1 MNTAIGLI
9 LARSWMN
16 VCGLLSFLVVA
27 RFVTPAEI
35 GIYALASSVILLPT
49 SLVGA
54 GYSEHVISRDPE
66 RHDTATAFWS
76 VVATGAVGTLL
87 GLLAAFLTDAWL
99 GQPEIARI
107 IALMSSLPLLW
118 GLTVVP
124 EAVLIRDG
132 RGSALAAVPFT
143 ADTLGL
149 LAMIASLLLGG
160 GVMAL
165 VVNRL
170 VSSAVLLAGY
180 MGAARLPPRLWHF
193 DLVAGRRI
201 GWFSLGVVGSRLA
214 GWGNQ
219 FGTELIIGVV
229 LSTTAVGYFRMA
241 SRLAGA
247 LFSIV
252 TQGPTPAQLAYFGRS
267 TAAPQKAYLHALRLH
282 LSLVVPILIGAAM
295 AAPTLIEVLLGPTWE
310 PSALVF
316 SILCIGSLSTIGSG
330 VGATLLISRGRSHR
344 VFMIHTATA
353 IATVAA
359 MLLGAQL
366 GLAATA
372 IAKLLVVTVFFGVTA
387 SAIEEL
393 RPSGLQQTM
402 RVLGATILPGAAMAL
417 AMGIVL
423 LLWPASTE
431 TVVSLLRI
439 TLAGILGLAA
449 YVAVTLLA
457 LRRTAT
463 LWRVLL
469 LKKWGPRLRLPR
481 IIGRGWRFG
490 FLSP

>member
-66 RHDTATAFWS
+66 RRDTATAFWS
-76 VVATGAVGTLL
+76 VIATGVIGTLL
-87 GLLAAFLTDAWL
+87 GLAAAIASDAL
-99 GQPEIARI
+99 LDQPEIARI
-107 IALMSSLPLLW
+107 IALMAPLPLLW
-118 GLTVVP
+118 AVTVVP

-149 LAMIASLLLGG
+149 LALVAVLLIDG

-180 MGAARLPPRLWHF
+180 LGAARFPPRLWHF
-193 DLVAGRRI
+193 DLAAARRI

-219 FGTELIIGVV
+219 FGTEIIIGVV

-267 TAAPQKAYLHALRLH
+267 TAAPHKAYLHALRLH
-282 LSLVVPILIGAAM
+282 LSLVMPILIGAAL
-295 AAPTLIEVLLGPTWE
+295 AAPTLIEVLLGPTWQ

-330 VGATLLISRGRSHR
+330 IGATLLISRGRSHR

-359 MLLGAQL
+359 MLLGAQF

-387 SAIEEL
+387 CAIEEL
-393 RPSGLQQTM
+393 RPSGLRQTM
-402 RVLGATILPGAAMAL
+402 RVLGATAVPGVAMAM
-417 AMGIVL
+417 AMAIVL
-423 LLWPASTE
+423 LLWPAPTE
-431 TVVSLLRI
+431 AVIGLLRI
-439 TLAGILGLAA
+439 TLAGVLGLAA
-449 YVAVTLLA
+449 YVAMTLLA

-469 LKKWGPRLRLPR
+469 LKKWGRRRRLPR
-481 IIGRGWRFG
+481 ILGRGWRFG
-490 FLSP
+490 TLSP